1 MKQEDHLHLA
11 LSRYS
16 ISRKA
21 TLNVCI
27 VCMCVPMCAC
37 VCMCVCM
44 CACMLCVYICVNGDK
59 KTTYRSQFFL
69 YGSLGSNSGLAAS
82 IFTS

>member
-21 TLNVCI
+21 TLNVCRGA
-27 VCMCVPMCAC
+27 CMYVHRHAC
-37 VCMCVCM
+37 VCMRMCVRG
-44 CACMLCVYICVNGDK
+44 V
-59 KTTYRSQFFL
+59 
-69 YGSLGSNSGLAAS
+69 
-82 IFTS
+82 

>member
-27 VCMCVPMCAC
+27 VCMCVWGGHVSMCIGMP
-37 VCMCVCM
+37 VC
-44 CACMLCVYICVNGDK
+44 A
-59 KTTYRSQFFL
+59 
-69 YGSLGSNSGLAAS
+69 
-82 IFTS
+82 FTSVSEVCNSVCSK

>member
-27 VCMCVPMCAC
+27 VCMCVCGGACMYVHRHAC
-37 VCMCVCM
+37 VCMHMCVRG
-44 CACMLCVYICVNGDK
+44 V
-59 KTTYRSQFFL
+59 
-69 YGSLGSNSGLAAS
+69 
-82 IFTS
+82 

>member
-27 VCMCVPMCAC
+27 VCMCVWGGH
-37 VCMCVCM
+37 VCMCIGMHV
-44 CACMLCVYICVNGDK
+44 CACTCVSEVCNCVCSTEAGE
-59 KTTYRSQFFL
+59 RCL
-69 YGSLGSNSGLAAS
+69 YHS
-82 IFTS
+82 